1 MRRALRTTVV
11 AAMTTLMLAA
21 PSPAFAWGA
30 AAHRY
35 IMRRAIDLLP
45 AELRVFFADHRDELV
60 MRVNDPD
67 LWRVA
72 GFDDDANHFMN
83 LGVAVLG
90 PYPFAA
96 LPRDLDAAIEKFGEA
111 QLKRVGMLPW
121 REAEEF
127 GNLRRAFEG
136 IARGAPFASGN
147 AVLFAAVAA
156 HYIQDAY
163 QPFHASNNYDGQ
175 LTNQQ
180 GIHARFETGLFERFE
195 SELTIAP
202 AAASPMTRPRDA
214 AFDALLASYQLVPRV
229 LQADKDA
236 IGTQATYDDGYF
248 ERFFTNVRPVLEQRL
263 GGAITATASLI
274 WGAWEQ
280 AGRPA
285 LKAETPRSPE
295 KVRRPASVL
304 DDRR

>member
-1 MRRALRTTVV
+1 MHRACRATIV
-11 AAMTTLMLAA
+11 AAMTTVMLAA
-21 PSPAFAWGA
+21 PSPALAWGA

-35 IMRRAIDLLP
+35 IMRRALDLLP
-45 AELRVFFADHRDELV
+45 AELQAFFVDHRDEVV

-83 LGVAVLG
+83 LGMAALG
-90 PYPFAA
+90 PYPFKA
-96 LPRDLDAAIEKFGEA
+96 LPRDLDAAMEKFGEA
-111 QLKRVGMLPW
+111 QLKRVGLLPW
-121 REAEEF
+121 RTAEEF

-136 IARGAPFASGN
+136 IAHGAPFASGN

-156 HYIQDAY
+156 HYIQDAH

-180 GIHARFETGLFERFE
+180 GIHARFETALFERFE
-195 SELTIAP
+195 SKLTIAP

-214 AFDALLASYQLVPRV
+214 TFDILLASYQLVPRV
-229 LQADKDA
+229 LQADTAA
-236 IGTQATYDDGYF
+236 IAAQDTYDDGYF
-248 ERFFTNVRPVLEQRL
+248 ERFFTNARPVLEQRL

-285 LKAETPRSPE
+285 LKADPLRAPE
-295 KVRRPASVL
+295 KVRRPESVL

>member
-1 MRRALRTTVV
+1 MGGAIRTIVV
-11 AAMTTLMLAA
+11 AGMAA
-21 PSPAFAWGA
+21 FMIGAASPAFAWGA

-45 AELRVFFADHRDELV
+45 PEVRPFFVDHRDELV

-67 LWRVA
+67 LWRVV

-83 LGVAVLG
+83 FGLPELG

-96 LPRDLDAAIEKFGEA
+96 LPRDLDAAVEKFGEPL
-111 QLKRVGMLPW
+111 LKRFGRLPW

-127 GNLRRAFEG
+127 GNLRRSFEG
-136 IARGAPFASGN
+136 MAGGAPFAAGN
-147 AVLFAAVAA
+147 AVLFASVAA

-163 QPFHASNNYDGQ
+163 QPLHASNNYDGQ
-175 LTNQQ
+175 LTNQR
-180 GIHARFETGLFERFE
+180 GVHARFESALFERFE
-195 SELTIAP
+195 SRLTITP
-202 AAASPMTRPRDA
+202 AAASPMIRPRDA
-214 AFDALLASYQLVPRV
+214 AFAALLASYQLVPQV
-229 LQADKDA
+229 LRADKDA
-236 IGTQATYDDGYF
+236 VVAKETYDDAYF
-248 ERFFTNVRPVLEQRL
+248 TRFFVNARPILQQRI

-285 LKAETPRSPE
+285 L
-295 KVRRPASVL
+295 
-304 DDRR
+304 